1 MRVSVCMCL
10 SVHDHVFGTA
20 RPIFAKIFAH
30 VTYCVTVMR
39 NGKIREFFLRI
50 LRRQATNSQSVRTD
64 SSKSVKVISGR
75 GRCPGGRGN
84 NLHSLS
90 RCTNNALA
98 KRNQLRR
105 ARARWLAYLLRH
117 GTRHVNRKQ

>member
-1 MRVSVCMCL
+1 MSSVL
-10 SVHDHVFGTA
+10 HV
-20 RPIFAKIFAH
+20 RSSPKIFAH

-64 SSKSVKVISGR
+64 SSKSVKEISGR
-75 GRCPGGRGN
+75 GRCPEGRGN

-105 ARARWLAYLLRH
+105 ARALAGLLTYC
-117 GTRHVNRKQ
+117 GTERVT